1 VWNEFYN
8 EIEASMKPGGELE
21 HLCDWSSKL
30 PGAVARIAGLLHFA
44 KHGEDAGSY
53 FIEPLMVASACAI
66 GAYYREHAMA
76 VFGLM
81 REDVRIES
89 ARRILEY
96 IEQHKPQTFKGRDIL
111 RNKNFFKTMDDIAPG
126 IKVLIERGYIR
137 EQLQKQQKAG
147 RPEAV
152 IYEVNPSILNI

>member
-53 FIEPLMVASACAI
+53 LIEPLTVASACAI

-76 VFGLM
+76 VFVLM

-89 ARRILEY
+89 AKRILEY
-96 IEQHKPQTFKGRDIL
+96 IGQHRPETFKGRDIL
-111 RNKNFFKTMDDIAPG
+111 MNKNFFKSMDDIFPG
-126 IKVLIERGYIR
+126 IKVLVERGHIR
-137 EQLQKQQKAG
+137 EGVPKLQKAG
-147 RPEAV
+147 RPES
-152 IYEVNPSILNI
+152 ITYEVNPSILNA